1 MSPALLLFLQTA
13 FTTPIDAFR
22 QAETLYQEDRYA
34 EAIDVYESIRESG
47 VEDGVL
53 YYNLGNAYFKSG
65 RLGLAIVSYERALK
79 FLPGDEDVR
88 ANLAFATSLVSG
100 GLATPPLPLAIG
112 WVVEAYRRTGPA
124 VLAWTLGL
132 SFLAGGIGVS
142 VLLLDRWPALRTPAF
157 VVLAASSV
165 VALVAGASLFAK
177 VQAEHHRV
185 DGIVVTANAYVRS
198 GPLES
203 SPRLA
208 EIHEGLKVR
217 ILGEREGFLQV
228 SLANGL
234 TGWLPRE
241 QVERI

>member
-13 FTTPIDAFR
+13 FSTPADAFR
-22 QAETLYQEDRYA
+22 DAETLYQDERFS
-34 EAIDVYESIRESG
+34 EAIEIYESIRRSG

-65 RLGLAIVSYERALK
+65 RLGLAIVSYERAQKL
-79 FLPGDEDVR
+79 LPGDDDVR
-88 ANLAFATSLVSG
+88 ANLSFANSLVSG
-100 GLATPPLPLAIG
+100 SLAPPPLPLAIG
-112 WVVEAYRRTGPA
+112 WAVEAFRRTGPA
-124 VLAWTLGL
+124 ALAWTLNL
-132 SFLAGGIGVS
+132 SFLIGGIAVTL
-142 VLLLDRWPALRTPAF
+142 LLLDRWPALTTPAF
-157 VVLAASSV
+157 AVLAASGFV
-165 VALVAGASLFAK
+165 VLVASAGLFAK
-177 VQAEHHRV
+177 VRAEKSRV
-185 DGIVVTANAYVRS
+185 EAVVVTENAYVRS
-198 GPLES
+198 GPLDS

-217 ILGEREGFLQV
+217 ILSEREGFYQV